1 MDRILIVED
10 DMNIAQQIELILSQ
24 SGYKTLHATDGNSAV
39 SMAEMWAP
47 DLVLLDL
54 MLPGLNGFD
63 VLKQLRQS
71 QVTVTTPVIILSSRT
86 DIQDKAQG
94 FRAGADDYVIKPFI
108 PSELVMRVEAHL
120 RRLSE
125 SAAPP
130 PTYRVD
136 VPSRFPLVVRQ
147 GSSGM
152 FRRSYRLTKRL
163 FDLIVSLLALPFALP
178 LMLLIALLVRLDS
191 PGPIIFKQQRTGV
204 DGKRF
209 TMLKFRT
216 MFENAEEL
224 KLKYA
229 HLNQLT
235 WPDFKIADDPRVT
248 RVGKI
253 LRKTSLDEIPQLFNV
268 IIGDMSLVGPRPTSF
283 AANTYELWQTERL
296 EVRPGLTGLWQV
308 NGRSDTDFE
317 ERCELDIEYIER
329 QSWALD
335 LHILA
340 STFTAVLTGRGSY

>member
-1 MDRILIVED
+1 
-10 DMNIAQQIELILSQ
+10 
-24 SGYKTLHATDGNSAV
+24 
-39 SMAEMWAP
+39 
-47 DLVLLDL
+47 
-54 MLPGLNGFD
+54 
-63 VLKQLRQS
+63 
-71 QVTVTTPVIILSSRT
+71 
-86 DIQDKAQG
+86 
-94 FRAGADDYVIKPFI
+94 
-108 PSELVMRVEAHL
+108 
-120 RRLSE
+120 
-125 SAAPP
+125 
-130 PTYRVD
+130 
-136 VPSRFPLVVRQ
+136 
-147 GSSGM
+147 M

-163 FDLIVSLLALPFALP
+163 FDLIVSLLALPFAVP